1 VYFLNYSPRN
11 LNNLDWLGSNHPAFN
26 HHETD
31 QSDSPLADRL
41 ASPHGRRIGSVVA
54 TLAEPRS
61 IISLVLLSAGLGSAL
76 DVEASGVDEHEAVQA
91 IEEFFRVPGG
101 TESQLGPPPA
111 P

>member
-1 VYFLNYSPRN
+1 MKRIKVTVPWPTGLHLRTAAELVRLSQRFTSRIGVQ
-11 LNNLDWLGSNHPAFN
+11 LGS
-26 HHETD
+26 
-31 QSDSPLADRL
+31 QIAD
-41 ASPHGRRIGSVVA
+41 
-54 TLAEPRS
+54 PRS